1 MMRTSFSL
9 KQMAMPCAVASRMSL
24 VARRLQHGDQ
34 LVALAER
41 QRTDAGLSG
50 RIQAV
55 QLEPLDCALL
65 RHEEQIVLFKSCT
78 VMPAVTFSPGSS
90 GRILTMFVPRAV
102 RPASG
107 I

>member
-1 MMRTSFSL
+1 MRRGE
-9 KQMAMPCAVASRMSL
+9 QDVL

-55 QLEPLDCALL
+55 QLEPLDRALL
-65 RHEEQIVLFKSCT
+65 RHEEQIVLFKI
-78 VMPAVTFSPGSS
+78 VYGDARRDLFARLERQDVDD
-90 GRILTMFVPRAV
+90 VRAA
-102 RPASG
+102 RGASG
-107 I
+107 LGI